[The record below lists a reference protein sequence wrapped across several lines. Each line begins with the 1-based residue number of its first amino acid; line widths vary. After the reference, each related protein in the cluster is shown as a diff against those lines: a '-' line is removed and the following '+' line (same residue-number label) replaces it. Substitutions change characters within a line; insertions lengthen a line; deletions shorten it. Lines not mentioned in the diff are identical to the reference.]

1 MCGVAKEKGYLD
13 LREAGWLVGWLGE
26 VGRCPNDDPAP
37 DALAC
42 RQQNLPSPLFKG
54 LFLVAMQLTM
64 LTLLVYLIWPLR
76 EADDDLRLP
85 RRSAAGSPSNQ
96 PQRPQQPVTDSAS
109 PCGKIAP
116 RLFFFVAKTLRHIRH
131 VLLILPA
138 CLYEQHAVLL
148 DDL

>member
-13 LREAGWLVGWLGE
+13 LREAGWLVWWLGE

-54 LFLVAMQLTM
+54 LFLVAMQLM
-64 LTLLVYLIWPLR
+64 VLTLLVYLVWPLR

-96 PQRPQQPVTDSAS
+96 PQPVAGLGS
-109 PCGKIAP
+109 PCGKLHRDFSSFSRKSFGIYVMP
-116 RLFFFVAKTLRHIRH
+116 
-131 VLLILPA
+131 
-138 CLYEQHAVLL
+138 Y
-148 DDL
+148 